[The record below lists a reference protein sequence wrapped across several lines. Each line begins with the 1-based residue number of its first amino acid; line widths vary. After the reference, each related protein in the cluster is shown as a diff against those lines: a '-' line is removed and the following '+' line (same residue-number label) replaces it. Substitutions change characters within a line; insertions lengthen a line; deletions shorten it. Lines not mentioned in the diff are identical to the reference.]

1 MATKLA
7 YQSPKWEKEQKKE
20 LQLFRQSKGQD
31 ITLINLQRILKEEE
45 EFPAMRN
52 YQELYTNLQLK
63 YRILAGSSYLRDNLD
78 AHVVYYTYLSGMASI
93 CAYLFNHTAPSE
105 KPNDTDQ
112 KILDMIFHTAS
123 FNCLRYKVLSRH
135 V

>member
-1 MATKLA
+1 MAIKLV
-7 YQSPKWEKEQKKE
+7 YQPPKWEKEQKKE

-63 YRILAGSSYLRDNLD
+63 YRILAGSSYLRDSLD
-78 AHVVYYTYLSGMASI
+78 AHVVYYLSLWNGF
-93 CAYLFNHTAPSE
+93 CLCLF
-105 KPNDTDQ
+105 
-112 KILDMIFHTAS
+112 
-123 FNCLRYKVLSRH
+123 V
-135 V
+135 

>member
-1 MATKLA
+1 MAIKLV
-7 YQSPKWEKEQKKE
+7 YQPPKWEKEQKKE

-63 YRILAGSSYLRDNLD
+63 YRILAGSSYLRDSLD
-78 AHVVYYTYLSGMASI
+78 IIEIPEMFFDDTI
-93 CAYLFNHTAPSE
+93 CKIDTSE
-105 KPNDTDQ
+105 IKLPFFDDALEQ
-112 KILDMIFHTAS
+112 LKKLGII
-123 FNCLRYKVLSRH
+123 
-135 V
+135 